1 MLPAGG
7 TKHQCPHESS
17 PTHLFSLLIHIFFH
31 AYFIHF
37 RTRLLVKFYP
47 FQHAVSFLSDLREVL
62 GFWCCV
68 RIEFSHWDAPGCD
81 LGAKHGCWVNNRRR
95 AHLQTRTPASTWN
108 PLHCTVFNSQS
119 QKDSDPIFV
128 LHSNITQ
135 EENMTCVHVN
145 TRLTHHKAEITGLH
159 LFFHLCQNMRVQSF
173 PKEHNVGPQQTAAVS
188 FVAPWY
194 SSYTIN
200 CVILFLAQNNQP
212 TQMR

>member
-1 MLPAGG
+1 MLSMLPAGG

-108 PLHCTVFNSQS
+108 PLHCTALFSIAS
-119 QKDSDPIFV
+119 PRRI
-128 LHSNITQ
+128 LTQ
-135 EENMTCVHVN
+135 Y
-145 TRLTHHKAEITGLH
+145 
-159 LFFHLCQNMRVQSF
+159 LF
-173 PKEHNVGPQQTAAVS
+173 
-188 FVAPWY
+188 Y
-194 SSYTIN
+194 I
-200 CVILFLAQNNQP
+200 VILHKRRIWRVF
-212 TQMR
+212 M